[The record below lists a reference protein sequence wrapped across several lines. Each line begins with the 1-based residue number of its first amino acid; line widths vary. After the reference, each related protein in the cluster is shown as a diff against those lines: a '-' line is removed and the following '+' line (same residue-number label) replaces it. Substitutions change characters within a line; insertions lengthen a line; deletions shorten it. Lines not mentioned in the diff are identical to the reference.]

1 MIQSFTQGALGRRA
15 AAAALLLCGAGA
27 AQAIVGGTSTSAFG
41 QVDSGVQ
48 ITDNWVLTARHVGY
62 AVGGTYSNAYG
73 SATIAARYDLGGGV
87 TLQNDLALL
96 RLGSAI
102 DVPELSLSADVL
114 GPGVLGSPFAA
125 TIGTGSNQVPQ
136 GYGFTTV
143 HEVVDEVDT
152 DGSGGPLPPFAVN
165 WLVAYNFT
173 GTGFTTPY
181 VQGGDSGGGL
191 FLGQVMDSS
200 SPLLGITSAYLSG
213 PVKIDINGVLTE
225 VPFHGSAFV
234 QLAAYRGWI
243 DTTMGN
249 DGTDSQLPI
258 WVSSV
263 PEPQALLM
271 WALGLAGLAGRR
283 LVRRG

>member
-1 MIQSFTQGALGRRA
+1 MHRSFTLAAVGRRA

-62 AVGGTYSNAYG
+62 AVGGTYSNGYG

-96 RLGSAI
+96 RLGTAI

-114 GPGVLGSPFAA
+114 APGVLGSPFAA
-125 TIGTGSNQVPQ
+125 TIATGRNQVPQ
-136 GYGFTTV
+136 GYAFTTV
-143 HEVVDEVDT
+143 HEVWNQVST
-152 DGSGGPLPPFAVN
+152 GSLPFAVN

-191 FLGQVMDSS
+191 FLGQVTDSS
-200 SPLLGITSAYLSG
+200 SALLGITSTYLEGTVMISSAG
-213 PVKIDINGVLTE
+213 GLTE
-225 VPFHGSAFV
+225 VPFFGSAFV

-243 DTTMGN
+243 DTTMAA
-249 DGTDSQLPI
+249 DVTDAQLAT

-263 PEPQALLM
+263 PEPESALL
-271 WALGLAGLAGRR
+271 WALGLAGLVGRR
-283 LVRRG
+283 RG

>member
-1 MIQSFTQGALGRRA
+1 MHQSFTRAAVGRRA

-27 AQAIVGGTSTSAFG
+27 AQAIVEGTSTSAFG

-62 AVGGTYSNAYG
+62 AVGGTYSNGYG

-102 DVPELSLSADVL
+102 DAPELSLSADVL
-114 GPGVLGSPFAA
+114 APGVLGSPFAA
-125 TIGTGSNQVPQ
+125 TIATGSNQVPR

-143 HEVVDEVDT
+143 YEVVDEADT
-152 DGSGGPLPPFAVN
+152 DGTGSAPPFAVN

-200 SPLLGITSAYLSG
+200 SPLLGITSAYLEGTAMISSADG
-213 PVKIDINGVLTE
+213 LTE
-225 VPFHGSAFV
+225 VPFFGSAFV
-234 QLAAYRGWI
+234 QLAAYRNWI
-243 DTTMGN
+243 DTTMAA
-249 DGTDSQLPI
+249 DVADAQLAT

-263 PEPQALLM
+263 PEPESALL
-271 WALGLAGLAGRR
+271 WALGLAGLVGRR
-283 LVRRG
+283 RRG